1 MIDADDLND
10 LVNVFGEPGH
20 TLKADGFDDC
30 VIGIDD
36 KQRLVYS
43 IEACLRTLVDK
54 DGMTTADAAEYFE
67 YNISGAYMGDY
78 TPVFI
83 YSEL

>member
-1 MIDADDLND
+1 MINAEDLND
-10 LVNVFGEPGH
+10 LVEVFGDPGY

-30 VIGIDD
+30 VVGIDD

-43 IEACLRTLVDK
+43 IEACLRNLVK
-54 DGMTTADAAEYFE
+54 DGMTTADAAEFFS
-67 YNISGAYMGDY
+67 YNISGAYMGVY